1 MACYWLF
8 LFSVNIMKGNVSV
21 GSGLTDDQNKV
32 QGYELKDNEVALMAK
47 SLKVKSLQYE
57 KYRYDIEVGGFTA
70 WNVNDIE
77 VLS

>member
-8 LFSVNIMKGNVSV
+8 LFSVNIMKGNVSI
-21 GSGLTDDQNKV
+21 GSGLTVDWDEV
-32 QGYELKDNEVALMAK
+32 HGHMLEDNEVALRVK
-47 SLKVKSLQYE
+47 SLKVKSFQHA
-57 KYRYDIEVGGFTA
+57 KYRYNIEVGGYTA